1 MSQEVQQQ
9 LEAAGI
15 IPVLR
20 ARSAK
25 EAIGVVEA
33 MVAGGITVMEVTM
46 TVPGAVD
53 VLRELK
59 RVYGS
64 KLLLGSGT
72 VTDAAE
78 VAATIEAGAEFV
90 VSPSLHLDVI
100 QETKAR
106 GKVSLPGALTP
117 TEVITAW
124 RAGADFVKV
133 FPCSAM
139 GGASYLK
146 SLKAPFPYLRLV
158 PTGGVTLQTA
168 ASFIEAG
175 ASALGVGADLVNVSA
190 LAEGK
195 PEVITKRRTS
205 VPRGH
210 RAHTCGGESVN
221 CFAKREVANESKV
234 LIVRHGDRRGAR
246 GIRAG
251 RRRCAVARPVFTL

>member
-1 MSQEVQQQ
+1 MSKEVQQR

-25 EAIGVVEA
+25 EAMGVVEA

-46 TVPGAVD
+46 TVPGAID

-59 RVYGS
+59 RSYGD

-72 VTDAAE
+72 VTDGAE
-78 VAATIEAGAEFV
+78 CVATIEAGAEFV

-100 QETKAR
+100 AETKAR
-106 GKVSLPGALTP
+106 DKVSLPGALTP

-146 SLKAPFPYLRLV
+146 SLKAPFPFLRLV

-168 ASFIEAG
+168 ASFLEAG
-175 ASALGVGADLVNVSA
+175 ASALGVGVDLVNVA
-190 LAEGK
+190 AIADGK
-195 PEVITKRRTS
+195 PEVITN
-205 VPRGH
+205 
-210 RAHTCGGESVN
+210 A
-221 CFAKREVANESKV
+221 AKAYLEV
-234 LIVRHGDRRGAR
+234 
-246 GIRAG
+246 
-251 RRRCAVARPVFTL
+251 VARTRAAAKA

>member
-33 MVAGGITVMEVTM
+33 MVAGGITVIEVTM
-46 TVPGAVD
+46 TVPGAID

-59 RVYGS
+59 RTYGD

-72 VTDAAE
+72 VTDGE
-78 VAATIEAGAEFV
+78 ECDATIDAGAEFV
-90 VSPSLHLDVI
+90 VSPSLHMDVI
-100 QETKAR
+100 KATKAR

-168 ASFIEAG
+168 ASFLEAG
-175 ASALGVGADLVNVSA
+175 ASALGVGADLVNVA
-190 LAEGK
+190 AMAEGK
-195 PEVITKRRTS
+195 PEVITNAARAYLEVIART
-205 VPRGH
+205 
-210 RAHTCGGESVN
+210 RAA
-221 CFAKREVANESKV
+221 AKA
-234 LIVRHGDRRGAR
+234 
-246 GIRAG
+246 
-251 RRRCAVARPVFTL
+251 